1 MKQRANSTSRRTAI
15 GIAAIGVL
23 AALLALPGAAGAKG
37 GGFVFGPSHS
47 VELRLKGSKGY
58 SISVS
63 GDRETVTL
71 TAEHKGSMASY
82 TAKGFASATRIKARL
97 GRLGR
102 VSVRFHSHG
111 KPKQVPPSKSICH
124 GGDQTV
130 EYGTWI
136 GRIDFAGEQ
145 GYTAVHA
152 MRAKG
157 TITDSPRQTCSIHGG
172 KEGNLP
178 DLQATILSASSDA
191 RAVFSNAFLLTSETR
206 PGLNGASFTASLF
219 EVHRRGLSIIR
230 SISTDA
236 KSDAFALSKEGGH
249 ITSATV
255 APLVPFTGTAAF
267 QSTSGSKGSWT
278 GTLAGDFPGRGE
290 VTLAGPEFSAEVSRM
305 NF

>member
-1 MKQRANSTSRRTAI
+1 M
-15 GIAAIGVL
+15 
-23 AALLALPGAAGAKG
+23 
-37 GGFVFGPSHS
+37 
-47 VELRLKGSKGY
+47 
-58 SISVS
+58 
-63 GDRETVTL
+63 
-71 TAEHKGSMASY
+71 
-82 TAKGFASATRIKARL
+82 

-111 KPKQVPPSKSICH
+111 KPKQVSPSHGICH

-130 EYGTWI
+130 ESGTWI

-152 MRAKG
+152 TRAKG
-157 TITDSPRQTCSIHGG
+157 AITDSPKQTCNIPAG
-172 KEGNLP
+172 KEGGSP
-178 DLQATILSASSDA
+178 GFQATILSVSSDA
-191 RAVFSNAFLLTSETR
+191 RLIFSNAFLITSEIR
-206 PGLNGASFTASLF
+206 PGLDGASFTASLL

-230 SISTDA
+230 SIHTDA

-255 APLVPFTGTAAF
+255 TPPAPSSGTATF
-267 QSTSGSKGSWT
+267 QRTSDSKTRDSKGSWT